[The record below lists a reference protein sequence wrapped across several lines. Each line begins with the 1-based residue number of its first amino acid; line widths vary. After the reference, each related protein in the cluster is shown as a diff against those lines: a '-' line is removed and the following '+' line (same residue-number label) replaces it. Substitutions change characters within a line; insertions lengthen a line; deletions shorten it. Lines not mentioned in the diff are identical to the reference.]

1 VLRELRPGD
10 REPIERLLRATG
22 MFIPEEVDVALEL
35 VEIGLGLRE
44 GEGCHFILAEEA
56 GRLAG
61 YACYGRCLMTDAT
74 WDLYWVA
81 VDPAMQGRGI
91 GVRLVR
97 AVEEA
102 CREAGARLLIIET
115 AGKPEYEPT
124 RAFYARIGYP
134 EHARVKDYYRD
145 GDDKIFYSKRLR

>member
-1 VLRELRPGD
+1 MLRELRAGD
-10 REPIERLLRATG
+10 RAPIERILRATE
-22 MFIPEEVDVALEL
+22 MFLPEEIDVALEL

-44 GEGCHFILAEEA
+44 GDGYHFIVAEQD
-56 GRLAG
+56 GQVAG
-61 YACYGRCLMTDAT
+61 YACFGRCLMTDAT

-97 AVEEA
+97 AVEDA
-102 CREAGARLLIIET
+102 CRAAGARLLIIET
-115 AGKPEYEPT
+115 AGKAEYEPT

-145 GDDKIFYSKRLR
+145 GDDKIFYARRLR